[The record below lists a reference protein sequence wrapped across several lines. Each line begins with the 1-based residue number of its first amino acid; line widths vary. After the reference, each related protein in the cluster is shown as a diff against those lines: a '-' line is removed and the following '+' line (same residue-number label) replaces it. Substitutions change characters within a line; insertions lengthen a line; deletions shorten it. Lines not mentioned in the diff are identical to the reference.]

1 VHVDDTAA
9 RRTNYAL
16 PVEAPDDIPEGSVF
30 GRYRVVRRIGRGG
43 MGAVYEAVHCDLEKR
58 VALKVLLPSAAPQG
72 ELVARFEREGRAAA
86 KVRHPNVVDVSDV
99 GVEGGVA
106 WLVME
111 FLEGED
117 LSQRLH
123 RDGALPLQRVA
134 ELMLPVLGAVEAAHS
149 MGVVHRDLKP
159 ENIFLAR
166 MGDGSIV
173 PKVLDFGISK
183 MQPAAGGP
191 ALTATGIM
199 MGTPCYMSPEQAQST
214 RGVDGRSDQFSLGVI
229 LYECATGRRPFEGE
243 SFVGILTAIMEG
255 RYERPRSLRPDL
267 PERFEAM
274 VARSLE
280 RSPEARFPS
289 VAALADELR
298 ACASALPSPS
308 PTPTVAMGP
317 PSSSAPAEALADTM
331 AALSRPVAPAPSTEE
346 RRRGQRVGLAL
357 AAVLLLAMVV
367 AVAARR
373 SGGDE
378 VPSGTP
384 TVNTASTAPAE
395 PSPRALAAPAQEAP
409 AAASVEPPPGKG
421 RGRGRGHRGRRHRDD

>member
-1 VHVDDTAA
+1 M
-9 RRTNYAL
+9 
-16 PVEAPDDIPEGSVF
+16 F

-43 MGAVYEAVHCDLEKR
+43 MGAVYEAVHSDLEKR
-58 VALKVLLPSAAPQG
+58 VALKVLLTSAAPQA

-117 LSQRLH
+117 LSHLLH
-123 RDGALPLQRVA
+123 REGPLPLSRVA
-134 ELMLPVLGAVEAAHS
+134 ELMLPVLGAVEAAHA

-166 MGDGSIV
+166 MGDGSVV

-183 MQPAAGGP
+183 MAPAAGGP
-191 ALTATGIM
+191 ALTSTGVM
-199 MGTPCYMSPEQAQST
+199 MGTPYYMSPEQAQST

-243 SFVGILTAIMEG
+243 SFVGILTAILEG
-255 RYERPRSLRPDL
+255 RYERPRALRPEL
-267 PERFEAM
+267 PERFDAM
-274 VARSLE
+274 IARALE
-280 RSPEARFPS
+280 RSPEARFAS

-298 ACASALPSPS
+298 ACASAPPSPS
-308 PTPTVAMGP
+308 PAPTVAMVP
-317 PSSSAPAEALADTM
+317 PRAPTPAAALADTM
-331 AALSRPVAPAPSTEE
+331 SAVALPVAQAPSPEE
-346 RRRGQRVGLAL
+346 RRRGRRVGLAL
-357 AAVLLLAMVV
+357 AAVLLLALAG

-378 VPSGTP
+378 
-384 TVNTASTAPAE
+384 APAVT
-395 PSPRALAAPAQEAP
+395 PVVTTAAPTTAAAAPRALEPPAEQAP
-409 AAASVEPPPGKG
+409 AAVSEEAPPG
-421 RGRGRGHRGRRHRDD
+421 RGRGHGHGRGHRGRRRREE